1 MLMLTLCCSLHSRF
15 KYISRN
21 MLQLTGL
28 SVGAVN
34 EIPTNDDDSDTS
46 IGDIAEAFIAS
57 ESGILLNARYGGD
70 IL

>member
-1 MLMLTLCCSLHSRF
+1 
-15 KYISRN
+15 